1 LQHHLNRGKSVLL
14 LGPRQTGKSTLIKK
28 FTFDLVLS
36 FLLPAT
42 RQRYEKEPDL
52 LQGEVEALATGK
64 KKGKVFVCL
73 DEVQKVPAIM
83 DVVQYLI
90 DNQIAQF
97 VLTGSSARKLKRGSD
112 LNLLPGRLVSL
123 RLDPFVYHE
132 FPVPSLEQ
140 VLLYG
145 TLPGIV
151 KERNLSDRE
160 IDLASY
166 VEAYLEEE
174 VRSEALVR
182 NVGSFARFLEYAGQ
196 GSGKILNFRSLSQE
210 IGVSHTTIMSYFEIL
225 KDCLIAEFV
234 EPISQSRTR
243 KKLTRASRFLLFDLG
258 VRRLCAREGGRLL
271 PSRLGELFEQFV
283 GLELIRYARL
293 AKPGTKIR
301 FWRDPDGPEVDW
313 VIEKEGRFVPI
324 EVKWTK
330 TPRPKDLRHLK
341 VFLEEYPQASKG
353 YLVCQ
358 TPRKVKLAAN
368 IWAWPWQDINLLIE
382 A

>member
-1 LQHHLNRGKSVLL
+1 
-14 LGPRQTGKSTLIKK
+14 
-28 FTFDLVLS
+28 
-36 FLLPAT
+36 
-42 RQRYEKEPDL
+42 
-52 LQGEVEALATGK
+52 
-64 KKGKVFVCL
+64 
-73 DEVQKVPAIM
+73 M
-83 DVVQYLI
+83 
-90 DNQIAQF
+90 
-97 VLTGSSARKLKRGSD
+97 
-112 LNLLPGRLVSL
+112 
-123 RLDPFVYHE
+123 
-132 FPVPSLEQ
+132 
-140 VLLYG
+140 
-145 TLPGIV
+145 
-151 KERNLSDRE
+151 
-160 IDLASY
+160 
-166 VEAYLEEE
+166 
-174 VRSEALVR
+174 
-182 NVGSFARFLEYAGQ
+182 
-196 GSGKILNFRSLSQE
+196 
-210 IGVSHTTIMSYFEIL
+210 
-225 KDCLIAEFV
+225 
-234 EPISQSRTR
+234 
-243 KKLTRASRFLLFDLG
+243 
-258 VRRLCAREGGRLL
+258 